1 MNRTKRILTL
11 LAGAIWLFAGPLS
24 ATVVTDV
31 RVSDEGDQLRFIL
44 STDAAPGDPTV
55 FTTDQPPRIVLELPD
70 TTSNVAAGQVPVGV
84 GPVRSYMALS
94 SGGRTRLVVD
104 LSRSVAYDVDVQGNQ
119 VVLSV
124 ESGGSAGRVSS
135 ASSGEQNEI
144 AGIDFRRGDNGESRV
159 LVQLDNPG
167 VDISVDERAS
177 ALQIDLYDTSLPDDL
192 MQQLDVTDF
201 ATPVKTITPEIRG
214 ANVRLNL
221 DISGAYQHV
230 AYQTDN
236 QLVIEVTE

>member
-1 MNRTKRILTL
+1 MMLDAMNKQKFGTGTQVMNTNEGNSTGSLIMNRTKRILTL

-31 RVSDEGDQLRFIL
+31 SVSDEGDQLRFIL
-44 STDAAPGDPTV
+44 STDAAPTEPTV

-104 LSRSVAYDVDVQGNQ
+104 LARSVGYSVDVQGNE
-119 VVLSV
+119 VVLSL
-124 ESGGSAGRVSS
+124 ESGGAGRRV
-135 ASSGEQNEI
+135 AGGSSGRQNEV

-159 LVQLDNPG
+159 LV
-167 VDISVDERAS
+167 
-177 ALQIDLYDTSLPDDL
+177 
-192 MQQLDVTDF
+192 
-201 ATPVKTITPEIRG
+201 
-214 ANVRLNL
+214 
-221 DISGAYQHV
+221 
-230 AYQTDN
+230 
-236 QLVIEVTE
+236 